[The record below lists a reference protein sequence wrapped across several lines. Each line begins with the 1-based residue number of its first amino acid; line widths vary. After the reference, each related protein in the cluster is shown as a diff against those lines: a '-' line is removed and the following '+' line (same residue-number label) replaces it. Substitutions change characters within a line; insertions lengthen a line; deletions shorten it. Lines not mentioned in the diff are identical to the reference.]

1 MLLAPPIL
9 VSGLIIGLTCIAE
22 AKKIRDSGAL
32 SQAAYRK
39 MRGLVKNMR
48 FFDEIPY

>member
-1 MLLAPPIL
+1 MLLAPPIFD
-9 VSGLIIGLTCIAE
+9 SGLIIGLTSIAE

-48 FFDEIPY
+48 FFDEISY